1 MYLQILG
8 LGILGKK
15 KQNKTTGLGDF
26 KVPDKF
32 DILWNTA
39 SHSYFA
45 KLWVEMYVISENST
59 YVIGILCS
67 LVVVNTQTSEV
78 FS

>member
-1 MYLQILG
+1 
-8 LGILGKK
+8 
-15 KQNKTTGLGDF
+15 
-26 KVPDKF
+26 
-32 DILWNTA
+32 
-39 SHSYFA
+39 
-45 KLWVEMYVISENST
+45 MYVISENST